1 MKRISITVSLNRS
14 TLQLDD
20 AGLMRLENYLA
31 EAARALAQNPDRLE
45 ILADLEQA
53 IADRC
58 LQRVSHP
65 QSIVTLADLEA
76 ALAEIGEVKDPASD
90 PGVSEGEYI
99 PRDTQHSGRRLEQLN
114 EGALLSGICAGV
126 ARYFDVDVIWV
137 RIIMVVMTVLSGF
150 TALLIYALLMLL
162 LPIAP
167 SRAGAPPL
175 GKVPTKLREA
185 AAYIRSFFEPAKT

>member
-20 AGLMRLENYLA
+20 ASFVRLENYLA
-31 EAARALAQNPDRLE
+31 EATRALARNPDRLE

-76 ALAEIGEVKDPASD
+76 VLAEIGEVKDPASD
-90 PGVSEGEYI
+90 AGISEGEYI
-99 PRDTQHSGRRLEQLN
+99 PRDSRPTNRRLEQLD
-114 EGALLSGICAGV
+114 EGAMLSGICAGV
-126 ARYFDVDVIWV
+126 ARYFDIDVVWIRV
-137 RIIMVVMTVLSGF
+137 IMVVMTVLSGF

-175 GKVPTKLREA
+175 GKVPSKLREA